1 MFFAG
6 ELQKQENIA
15 SLIPQKIYNSK
26 RLKSRLRSNKFN
38 SLYLYVGLNEIIL
51 QYSAIKLRIY
61 TIRYSKYFPG
71 ND

>member
-15 SLIPQKIYNSK
+15 SLIPQKIYSK

-38 SLYLYVGLNEIIL
+38 YVYLYVGLNEIIL